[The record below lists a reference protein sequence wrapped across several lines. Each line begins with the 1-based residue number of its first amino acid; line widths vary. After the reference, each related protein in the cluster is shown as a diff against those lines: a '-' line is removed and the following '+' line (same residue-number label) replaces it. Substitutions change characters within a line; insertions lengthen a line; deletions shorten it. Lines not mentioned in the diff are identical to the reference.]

1 MVLKKYTGMEACI
14 KKEFIR
20 EDKIMALSIINNSTA
35 IGAQSSVNNA
45 NNDLTKTIKSLSTG
59 LRINSAADDASGLA
73 VSEKLRA
80 QISGLNKAATNA
92 QDAISMLQTAE
103 GAMGSMTSMVQRIR
117 ELAVQAGDP
126 AYTSNDR
133 AMLQLEVDQLKEE
146 IDRVSSSTEFNTKKL
161 LNGDAAALWSASSD
175 NIEAIVKG
183 APVEGNY
190 KISYDLDPGKNSVYK
205 SNIMRLG
212 EGEMSYDINANGTAI
227 TKIDNITGMM
237 REDNVNITV
246 GKQDLAAFAT
256 GANAVSSSASYLQNK
271 STATVTINSSSNT
284 LVLYAGDA
292 NGVSQINY
300 TLASASVT
308 INGTKYTA
316 GGTIE
321 VNGKSLAFTFTTATA
336 TLGELEFTSQ
346 AGLYT
351 QFTAAATL
359 TDNDLVTVGSGTAG
373 VTSFTGNNEG
383 VLNTT
388 SLAGMNSVGT
398 NYVEMEVMSD
408 AYDSAGTAQ
417 GFTVQ
422 LRTRDA
428 STGTLSEWMQ
438 ISIDS
443 AGKTVGNNSFFSAGT
458 TLFTMGTAG
467 SLQEGDKILGHVS
480 KGVLTTAGEVAS
492 DIAAGTTAYATV
504 KIGDTGATMT
514 VKELTNE
521 DTRKTTTFYT
531 AQMDKAGEVYYGQ
544 MDITFEKGSVVT
556 GSSSIDILGAGD
568 VASKYTKLSQLAQF
582 TNADGRMVLDNT
594 QEISIY
600 AGNGNVAKV
609 TLEGSDTIADLEDK
623 LTSALVEQLGM
634 GADETNP
641 NATEINKNLVKF
653 VETPGSGDRAVQG
666 TFVIQGA
673 LLGEDS
679 NLTFVGDENVLNAL
693 GVTQIQTAT
702 DSALNVRVSDAH
714 TGEFIGEDTV
724 TDGRL
729 RNVIQGVDVDIIP
742 SSAANISFDT
752 DTNTMLFEAKAEPEV
767 AYLHI
772 KDNATVAAIG
782 ANEGQTLDISIGR
795 LDTKSMGID
804 GITVATLED
813 SQKAITK
820 LDMALESISKARAT
834 AGAQMNRLEYTIS
847 NLNTTRENMV
857 AAESRIRDLDIAQ
870 ASSDL
875 AAQQVLMQSATA
887 MLAQANQIPSYAMQ
901 LLG

>member
-1 MVLKKYTGMEACI
+1 
-14 KKEFIR
+14 
-20 EDKIMALSIINNSTA
+20 MALSIVNNSTA

-103 GAMGSMTSMVQRIR
+103 GAMGSMTSMIQRIR

-212 EGEMSYDINANGTAI
+212 EGEMSYDINANGTGI

-256 GANAVSSSASYLQNK
+256 GANAVANSASYLQDK
-271 STATVTINSSSNT
+271 SAATVTINSSSNT

-308 INGTKYTA
+308 INGTTYTA

-321 VNGKSLAFTFTTATA
+321 VNGKSLAFTFAGATA
-336 TLGELEFTSQ
+336 GNDAGTLTFTSQ
-346 AGLYT
+346 AGLYQ
-351 QFTAAATL
+351 QFTAGATVTL
-359 TDNDLVTVGSGTAG
+359 SDTDLVTVGSGTAG
-373 VTSFTGNNEG
+373 VTSFTGNNDG
-383 VLNTT
+383 VLNTAG
-388 SLAGMNSVGT
+388 LEGMNTLGT
-398 NYVEMEVMSD
+398 NYVELEVMTD
-408 AYDSAGTAQ
+408 AYNSAGNAQ

-443 AGKTVGNNSFFSAGT
+443 AGKTVGNNNFFSAGT

-514 VKELTNE
+514 VKELTSE

-531 AQMDKAGEVYYGQ
+531 AQMDEAGNVYYGQ

-556 GSSSIDILGAGD
+556 GTSSIDILGTGD

-600 AGNGNVAKV
+600 AGNGNVATV

-653 VETPGSGDRAVQG
+653 VETPGNGDRAVQG

-673 LLGEDS
+673 VLGEDS

-804 GITVATLED
+804 GVNVATFD
-813 SQKAITK
+813 DAQKSITK
-820 LDMALESISKARAT
+820 LDMALEQISKARAT

>member
-1 MVLKKYTGMEACI
+1 
-14 KKEFIR
+14 
-20 EDKIMALSIINNSTA
+20 MALSIINNSTA
-35 IGAQSSVNNA
+35 IGAQGSVNNA
-45 NNDLTKTIKSLSTG
+45 NSNLTKTIKALSTG

-161 LNGDAAALWSASSD
+161 LNGDAAAIWSASNG
-175 NIEAIVKG
+175 NIEAIIKG

-190 KISYDLDPGKNSVYK
+190 KISYDLDPGQNSVYK

-212 EGEMSYDINANGTAI
+212 EGEMSYNIDTNGTSI
-227 TKIDNITGMM
+227 TKFDNIQGMLRGSDMTVTVKGTAATTAEAVVNGGTGGMAA
-237 REDNVNITV
+237 T
-246 GKQDLAAFAT
+246 AAFSAAGFT
-256 GANAVSSSASYLQNK
+256 GA
-271 STATVTINSSSNT
+271 
-284 LVLYAGDA
+284 
-292 NGVSQINY
+292 
-300 TLASASVT
+300 
-308 INGTKYTA
+308 
-316 GGTIE
+316 
-321 VNGKSLAFTFTTATA
+321 
-336 TLGELEFTSQ
+336 
-346 AGLYT
+346 
-351 QFTAAATL
+351 AAATGGNSYSIEFEAL
-359 TDNDLVTVGSGTAG
+359 GDRSASGTG
-373 VTSFTGNNEG
+373 QIRFRVMNTSTGEISEWVT
-383 VLNTT
+383 
-388 SLAGMNSVGT
+388 ASVGT
-398 NYVEMEVMSD
+398 DGRIVNS
-408 AYDSAGTAQ
+408 SAIGTNLA
-417 GFTVQ
+417 GITNNVF
-422 LRTRDA
+422 
-428 STGTLSEWMQ
+428 ST
-438 ISIDS
+438 
-443 AGKTVGNNSFFSAGT
+443 
-458 TLFTMGTAG
+458 
-467 SLQEGDKILGHVS
+467 
-480 KGVLTTAGEVAS
+480 
-492 DIAAGTTAYATV
+492 AAGTFGNGAW
-504 KIGDTGATMT
+504 KSGDKMLVNVAGVRAEAADAASIQVGSTGSTLHINSGAT
-514 VKELTNE
+514 NA
-521 DTRKTTTFYT
+521 DTATTHTIYT
-531 AQMDKAGEVYYGQ
+531 AQMDKAGNVYYGS
-544 MDITFEKGSVVT
+544 MDVTLEKGTVVSGNAT
-556 GSSSIDILGAGD
+556 IDILGEGD

-609 TLEGSDTIADLEDK
+609 TLEGSDTIADLESK
-623 LTSALVEQLGM
+623 LTSALIDQLGM
-634 GADETNP
+634 GADTTNTS
-641 NATEINKNLVKF
+641 ATTINNNLVKF
-653 VETPGSGDRAVQG
+653 VETAGNGDRAVQG

-673 LLGEDS
+673 VLGKDS
-679 NLTFVGDENVLNAL
+679 NLTFVGDEGVLNGL
-693 GVTQIQTAT
+693 GVTQIQEAS
-702 DSALNVRVSDAH
+702 DSALNVRVQDAH

-729 RNVIQGVDVDIIP
+729 RNIIEGVDLDIIP

-752 DTNTMLFEAKAEPEV
+752 ASNTMKFLAKGEPEV

-804 GITVATLED
+804 GVNVATFD
-813 SQKAITK
+813 DAQSSITK
-820 LDMALESISKARAT
+820 LDMALEQISKARAT

-870 ASSDL
+870 ASSDM

>member
-1 MVLKKYTGMEACI
+1 
-14 KKEFIR
+14 
-20 EDKIMALSIINNSTA
+20 MALSIVNNSTA

-45 NNDLTKTIKSLSTG
+45 NNNLTKTIKSLSTG
-59 LRINSAADDASGLA
+59 LRINSASDDASGLA

-103 GAMGSMTSMVQRIR
+103 GAMGSMTSMIQRIR

-256 GANAVSSSASYLQNK
+256 GANAVSGSASYLQDK
-271 STATVTINSSSNT
+271 SAATVTITSNGT
-284 LVLYAGDA
+284 FVLYAGDA
-292 NGVSQINY
+292 NGVSEISY

-308 INGTKYTA
+308 INGTTYTA

-321 VNGKSLAFTFTTATA
+321 VNGKSLTFTFTTAAA
-336 TLGELEFTSQ
+336 TLGELEFTNQ
-346 AGLYT
+346 AGLYQ
-351 QFTAAATL
+351 QFTAATTL
-359 TDNDLVTVGSGTAG
+359 TDTDLVTVGSGTAG
-373 VTSFTGNNEG
+373 VTSFTGNNDG

-398 NYVEMEVMSD
+398 NYVEMEVMTD
-408 AYDSAGTAQ
+408 AYNSAGNAQ

-428 STGTLSEWMQ
+428 ATGTLSEWMQ
-438 ISIDS
+438 ISID
-443 AGKTVGNNSFFSAGT
+443 ATGKTVGDNGFFSAGT
-458 TLFTMGTAG
+458 TLFNMGTAG

-480 KGVLTTAGEVAS
+480 KGLLTTAGNVAT

-504 KIGDTGATMT
+504 KIGDSGATMT
-514 VKELTNE
+514 VKELTSE

-556 GSSSIDILGAGD
+556 GTSSIDILGAGD

-609 TLEGSDTIADLEDK
+609 TLEGSDTIADLEEK

-673 LLGEDS
+673 VLGEDS

-693 GVTQIQTAT
+693 GVTQIQAAT

-804 GITVATLED
+804 GVNVATFD
-813 SQKAITK
+813 DAQKSITK
-820 LDMALESISKARAT
+820 LDMALEQISKARAT

>member
-1 MVLKKYTGMEACI
+1 
-14 KKEFIR
+14 
-20 EDKIMALSIINNSTA
+20 MALSIINNSTA
-35 IGAQSSVNNA
+35 IGAQGSVNNA
-45 NNDLTKTIKSLSTG
+45 NSNLTKTIKALSTG

-161 LNGDAAALWSASSD
+161 LNGDAAAIWSASNG

-183 APVEGNY
+183 AAVEGNY
-190 KISYDLDPGKNSVYK
+190 KISYDLDPGQNSVYK

-212 EGEMSYDINANGTAI
+212 EGEMSYNIDTNGTSITKFDNIQGMLRGSDMTVTVKGSAATTASAVITGATGGMAAVTVAGWTAASAATTGNNSYSIEIEALGNRSASGTGQIRFRVMNTETGEISEWINATVD
-227 TKIDNITGMM
+227 TTGQI
-237 REDNVNITV
+237 VN
-246 GKQDLAAFAT
+246 
-256 GANAVSSSASYLQNK
+256 
-271 STATVTINSSSNT
+271 
-284 LVLYAGDA
+284 
-292 NGVSQINY
+292 
-300 TLASASVT
+300 ASA
-308 INGTKYTA
+308 IGT
-316 GGTIE
+316 GLVGLSGN
-321 VNGKSLAFTFTTATA
+321 VLATATA
-336 TLGELEFTSQ
+336 TF
-346 AGLYT
+346 
-351 QFTAAATL
+351 
-359 TDNDLVTVGSGTAG
+359 
-373 VTSFTGNNEG
+373 
-383 VLNTT
+383 
-388 SLAGMNSVGT
+388 
-398 NYVEMEVMSD
+398 
-408 AYDSAGTAQ
+408 
-417 GFTVQ
+417 
-422 LRTRDA
+422 
-428 STGTLSEWMQ
+428 
-438 ISIDS
+438 
-443 AGKTVGNNSFFSAGT
+443 
-458 TLFTMGTAG
+458 
-467 SLQEGDKILGHVS
+467 
-480 KGVLTTAGEVAS
+480 
-492 DIAAGTTAYATV
+492 GTTAWNSGDKMLVNVAGVRDSAADAASIQVGSTGSTLHITANATNA
-504 KIGDTGATMT
+504 D
-514 VKELTNE
+514 
-521 DTRKTTTFYT
+521 TTTTHTIHT
-531 AQMDKAGEVYYGQ
+531 AQMDEAGNVYYGS
-544 MDITFEKGSVVT
+544 MDVTLEKGAVVSGNAT
-556 GSSSIDILGAGD
+556 IDILGEGD

-609 TLEGSDTIADLEDK
+609 TLEGSDTIADLESK
-623 LTSALVEQLGM
+623 LTSALIDQLGM
-634 GADETNP
+634 GADTTNTS
-641 NATEINKNLVKF
+641 ATTINNNLVKF
-653 VETPGSGDRAVQG
+653 VETAGNGDRAVQG

-673 LLGEDS
+673 VLGKDS
-679 NLTFVGDENVLNAL
+679 NLTFVGDEGVLNGL
-693 GVTQIQTAT
+693 GVTQIQEAS
-702 DSALNVRVSDAH
+702 DSALNVRVQDAH

-729 RNVIQGVDVDIIP
+729 RNIIEGVDLDIIP

-752 DTNTMLFEAKAEPEV
+752 ASNTMKFLAKGEPEV

-804 GITVATLED
+804 GVNVATFD
-813 SQKAITK
+813 DAQSSITK
-820 LDMALESISKARAT
+820 LDMALEQISKARAT

-870 ASSDL
+870 ASSDM

>member
-1 MVLKKYTGMEACI
+1 
-14 KKEFIR
+14 
-20 EDKIMALSIINNSTA
+20 MALSIVNNPTA
-35 IGAQSSVNNA
+35 IGAQGSVNNA
-45 NNDLTKTIKSLSTG
+45 NNNLTKTIKSLSTG

-103 GAMGSMTSMVQRIR
+103 GAMGSMTSMIQRIR

-161 LNGDAAALWSASSD
+161 LNGDAAALWSASDD
-175 NIEAIVKG
+175 NIEAIIKG
-183 APVEGNY
+183 APAEGNY
-190 KISYDLDPGKNSVYK
+190 KITYDVDPGQNSVYK

-256 GANAVSSSASYLQNK
+256 GANAQANSASYLQNK
-271 STATVTINSSSNT
+271 SAATVTINSSSNT

-308 INGTKYTA
+308 INGTTYTA

-321 VNGKSLAFTFTTATA
+321 VNGKSLAFTFAGATA
-336 TLGELEFTSQ
+336 GNDAGTLTFTSQ
-346 AGLYT
+346 AGLYQ
-351 QFTAAATL
+351 QFTAGATVTL
-359 TDNDLVTVGSGTAG
+359 SDTDLVTVGSGTAG
-373 VTSFTGNNEG
+373 VTSFTGNNDG
-383 VLNTT
+383 VLNTAG
-388 SLAGMNSVGT
+388 LEGMNTLGT
-398 NYVEMEVMSD
+398 NYVELEVMTD
-408 AYDSAGTAQ
+408 AYNSAGNAQ

-443 AGKTVGNNSFFSAGT
+443 AGKTVGNNNFFSAGT
-458 TLFTMGTAG
+458 TLFNMGTAG
-467 SLQEGDKILGHVS
+467 SLQEGDRILGHVS

-504 KIGDTGATMT
+504 KIGDSGATMT
-514 VKELTNE
+514 VKELTSE

-556 GSSSIDILGAGD
+556 GTSSIDILGTGD

-600 AGNGNVAKV
+600 GGNGNVATV
-609 TLEGSDTIADLEDK
+609 TLEGSDTIADLEEK

-693 GVTQIQTAT
+693 GVTQIQAAQ
-702 DSALNVRVSDAH
+702 DSELNVRVTDAH

-729 RNVIQGVDVDIIP
+729 RNVIQGVDIDIKP
-742 SSAANISFDT
+742 ESAANISFDT
-752 DTNTMLFEAKAEPEV
+752 DTNTMVFEAKAEPTV
-767 AYLHI
+767 SYLHI
-772 KDNATVAAIG
+772 KDNSTVAAIG

-875 AAQQVLMQSATA
+875 AAQQVVLQSATA